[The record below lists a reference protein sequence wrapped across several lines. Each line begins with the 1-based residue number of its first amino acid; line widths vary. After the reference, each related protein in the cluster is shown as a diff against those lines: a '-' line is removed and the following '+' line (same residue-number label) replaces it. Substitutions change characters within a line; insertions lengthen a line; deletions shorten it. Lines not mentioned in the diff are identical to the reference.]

1 MKIINFVYYLL
12 YPFLKLKIK
21 DRIIFFSITF
31 FSIFVIF
38 VDIATLSLLTS
49 VFSGESIKIISK
61 LNLFLKNIYIKS
73 GLNISFFHFQIL
85 LISITLILRN
95 IFFIFQ
101 DFLVKSFVFS
111 HYNKNSKNLFVLYAS
126 SEFIKFY
133 KQGIDYYIKNLNKE
147 TWYAYVGILY
157 GLLYILID
165 FIYFL
170 IIVFSGLYLI
180 SIENIS
186 NIFLLIILF
195 FSLVS
200 VLLIKI
206 KKKGA
211 DRMNYEQK
219 YFKDTLNILRSYLEI
234 KVYNKIQFFTE
245 SYSKYLKKFSK
256 ALIFQGVANLVP
268 KALVEILAAVTLV
281 YYLIYNNLAL
291 NFELLTLVGFILFRL
306 GPVISR
312 IIQNISLI
320 FFYYPST
327 KILEKEF
334 KEYSKKGEVSSRLKN
349 ESSIKTLSIN
359 KANFSFDKKNKIL
372 NNFNY
377 KFTRNNVYGLY
388 GESGKGKSTFLMIL
402 SGLIKLD
409 KGNIKINNI
418 SYGNKNFY
426 LENKFGF
433 MSQYNVLL
441 DDSLIN
447 TIFLENKVN
456 EEKILKAKYYL
467 TKFKMKKLNK
477 FLKEDKKQN
486 YSLNRIL
493 SGGERQRLSIIRTIL
508 LGGNILFFDEPTS
521 SLDLKNEKIV
531 MKEIQKLKK
540 DKIIIV
546 STHKKGLKRYFDNI
560 IHL

>member
-31 FSIFVIF
+31 FSIFVII

-61 LNLFLKNIYIKS
+61 LNSFLKNIYNTS
-73 GLNISFFHFQIL
+73 GLTISFFHFQIL

-101 DFLVKSFVFS
+101 DFLVKSFVFN

-186 NIFLLIILF
+186 NIFLFILLF

-234 KVYNKIQFFTE
+234 KVYKKIQFFTD

-256 ALIFQGVANLVP
+256 ALIFQGVANLAP

-327 KILEKEF
+327 KILDKEF
-334 KEYSKKGEVSSRLKN
+334 KEYSKKREVSLKFKN
-349 ESSIKTLSIN
+349 ESSIQKLSIN
-359 KANFSFDKKNKIL
+359 KASFSFGKNKIL

-377 KFTRNNVYGLY
+377 KFIRNNVYGLY

-409 KGNIKINNI
+409 KGNIKINNT

-447 TIFLENKVN
+447 TIFLENKVSK
-456 EEKILKAKYYL
+456 EKILKAKYYL
-467 TKFKMKKLNK
+467 TKFKLKKLNK
-477 FLKEDKKQN
+477 FLKEDKNQN

-508 LGGNILFFDEPTS
+508 LGGDILFFDEPTS
-521 SLDLKNEKIV
+521 SLDLENEKIV

>member
-61 LNLFLKNIYIKS
+61 LNSFLKNIYNKL
-73 GLNISFFHFQIL
+73 GLTISFFHFQIL

-101 DFLVKSFVFS
+101 DFLVKSFVFN

-186 NIFLLIILF
+186 NIFLFILLF

-234 KVYNKIQFFTE
+234 KVYKKIQFFTD

-256 ALIFQGVANLVP
+256 ALIFQGVANLAP

-327 KILEKEF
+327 KILDKEF
-334 KEYSKKGEVSSRLKN
+334 KEYSKKREVSLNFKN
-349 ESSIKTLSIN
+349 ESSIQKLSIN
-359 KANFSFDKKNKIL
+359 KGSFSFGKNKIL

-377 KFTRNNVYGLY
+377 KFIRNNVYGLY

-409 KGNIKINNI
+409 KGNIKINNT

-447 TIFLENKVN
+447 TIFLENKVSK
-456 EEKILKAKYYL
+456 EKILKAKYYL
-467 TKFKMKKLNK
+467 TKFKLKKLNK
-477 FLKEDKKQN
+477 FLKEDKNQN

-508 LGGNILFFDEPTS
+508 LGGDILFFDEPTS
-521 SLDLKNEKIV
+521 SLDLENEKIV

>member
-1 MKIINFVYYLL
+1 MKIINFAYYLL

-21 DRIIFFSITF
+21 DRIIFFSITL

-49 VFSGESIKIISK
+49 VFSGESIAIISK
-61 LNLFLKNIYIKS
+61 LNSFLKNIYIKS
-73 GLNISFFHFQIL
+73 ALTISFFHFQIL

-165 FIYFL
+165 VIYFL
-170 IIVFSGLYLI
+170 IIIFSGLYLI

-186 NIFLLIILF
+186 NIFLFILLF

-234 KVYNKIQFFTE
+234 KVYKKIQFFTD

-291 NFELLTLVGFILFRL
+291 NFELLTLIGFILFRL

-327 KILEKEF
+327 KILDKEF
-334 KEYSKKGEVSSRLKN
+334 KEYSKTKKVSLSLNN

-359 KANFSFDKKNKIL
+359 KASFSFGKNKIL

-377 KFTRNNVYGLY
+377 KFIRNNIYGLY
-388 GESGKGKSTFLMIL
+388 GESGKGKSTLLMIL

-409 KGNIKINNI
+409 NGNIKINNI
-418 SYGNKNFY
+418 SYGNKNFD
-426 LENKFGF
+426 LENKLGF

-441 DDSLIN
+441 DDSLVN

-467 TKFKMKKLNK
+467 SKFKMKKLNK
-477 FLKEDKKQN
+477 FLKDDKNQN

-508 LGGNILFFDEPTS
+508 LGGDILFFDEPTS
-521 SLDLKNEKIV
+521 SLDRINERIV

-540 DKIIIV
+540 DKIIII
-546 STHKKGLKRYFDNI
+546 STHKNELKRYCDNI

>member
-61 LNLFLKNIYIKS
+61 LNSFLKNIYNTS
-73 GLNISFFHFQIL
+73 GLTISFFHFQIL

-101 DFLVKSFVFS
+101 DFLVKSFVFN

-186 NIFLLIILF
+186 NIFLFILLF

-234 KVYNKIQFFTE
+234 KVYKKIQFFTD

-256 ALIFQGVANLVP
+256 ALIFQGVANLAP

-327 KILEKEF
+327 KILDKEF
-334 KEYSKKGEVSSRLKN
+334 KEYSKKREVSLNFKN
-349 ESSIKTLSIN
+349 ESSIQKLSIN
-359 KANFSFDKKNKIL
+359 KASFSFGKNKIL

-377 KFTRNNVYGLY
+377 KFIRNNVYGLY

-409 KGNIKINNI
+409 KGNIKINNT
-418 SYGNKNFY
+418 SYGNKKFY

-447 TIFLENKVN
+447 TIFLENKVSKG
-456 EEKILKAKYYL
+456 KILKAKYYL
-467 TKFKMKKLNK
+467 TKFKLKKLNK
-477 FLKEDKKQN
+477 FLKEDKNQN

-508 LGGNILFFDEPTS
+508 LGGDILFFDEPTS
-521 SLDLKNEKIV
+521 SLDLENEKIV

>member
-61 LNLFLKNIYIKS
+61 LNSFLKNIYNTS
-73 GLNISFFHFQIL
+73 GLTISFFHFQIL

-101 DFLVKSFVFS
+101 DFLVKSFVFN

-186 NIFLLIILF
+186 NIFLFILLF

-234 KVYNKIQFFTE
+234 KVYKKIQFFTD

-256 ALIFQGVANLVP
+256 ALIFQGVANLAP

-327 KILEKEF
+327 KILDKEF
-334 KEYSKKGEVSSRLKN
+334 KEYSKKREVRLNFKN
-349 ESSIKTLSIN
+349 ESSIQKLSIN
-359 KANFSFDKKNKIL
+359 KASFSFGKNKIL

-377 KFTRNNVYGLY
+377 KFIRNNVYGLY

-409 KGNIKINNI
+409 KGNIKINNT

-447 TIFLENKVN
+447 TIFLENKVSK
-456 EEKILKAKYYL
+456 EKILKAKYYL
-467 TKFKMKKLNK
+467 TKFKLKKLNK
-477 FLKEDKKQN
+477 FLKEDKNQN

-508 LGGNILFFDEPTS
+508 LGGDILFFDEPTS
-521 SLDLKNEKIV
+521 SLDLENEKIV

>member
-61 LNLFLKNIYIKS
+61 LNSFLKNIYNTS

-101 DFLVKSFVFS
+101 DFLVKSFVFN

-186 NIFLLIILF
+186 NIFLFILLF

-234 KVYNKIQFFTE
+234 KVYKKIQFFTD

-256 ALIFQGVANLVP
+256 ALIFQGVANLAP

-327 KILEKEF
+327 KILDKEF
-334 KEYSKKGEVSSRLKN
+334 KEYSKKREVRLNFKN
-349 ESSIKTLSIN
+349 ESSIQKLSIN
-359 KANFSFDKKNKIL
+359 KASFSFGKNKIL

-377 KFTRNNVYGLY
+377 KFIRNNVYGLY

-409 KGNIKINNI
+409 KGNIKINNT
-418 SYGNKNFY
+418 SYGNKKFY

-441 DDSLIN
+441 DDSLVN
-447 TIFLENKVN
+447 TIFLENKVSK
-456 EEKILKAKYYL
+456 EKILKAKYYL
-467 TKFKMKKLNK
+467 TKFKLKKLNK
-477 FLKEDKKQN
+477 FLKEDKNQN

-508 LGGNILFFDEPTS
+508 LGGDILFFDEPTS
-521 SLDLKNEKIV
+521 SLDLENEKIV

>member
-61 LNLFLKNIYIKS
+61 LNSFLKNIYNTS
-73 GLNISFFHFQIL
+73 GLTISFFHFQIL

-101 DFLVKSFVFS
+101 DFLVKSFVFN

-186 NIFLLIILF
+186 NIFLFILLF

-234 KVYNKIQFFTE
+234 KVYKKIQFFTD

-256 ALIFQGVANLVP
+256 ALIFQGVANLAP

-327 KILEKEF
+327 KILDKEF
-334 KEYSKKGEVSSRLKN
+334 KEYSKKREVSLKFKN
-349 ESSIKTLSIN
+349 ESSIQKLSIN
-359 KANFSFDKKNKIL
+359 KASFSFGKNKIL

-377 KFTRNNVYGLY
+377 KFIRNNVYGLY

-409 KGNIKINNI
+409 KGNIKINNT

-447 TIFLENKVN
+447 TIFLENKVSK
-456 EEKILKAKYYL
+456 EKILKAKYYL
-467 TKFKMKKLNK
+467 TKFKLKKLNK
-477 FLKEDKKQN
+477 FLKEDKNQN

-508 LGGNILFFDEPTS
+508 LGGDILFFDEPTS
-521 SLDLKNEKIV
+521 SLDLENEKIV

>member
-21 DRIIFFSITF
+21 DRLIFFSITF

-61 LNLFLKNIYIKS
+61 LNSFLKNIYNKL
-73 GLNISFFHFQIL
+73 GLTISFFHFQIL

-101 DFLVKSFVFS
+101 DFLVKSFVFN

-186 NIFLLIILF
+186 NIFLFILLF

-234 KVYNKIQFFTE
+234 KVYKKIQFFTD

-256 ALIFQGVANLVP
+256 ALIFQGVANLAP

-327 KILEKEF
+327 KILDKEF
-334 KEYSKKGEVSSRLKN
+334 KEYSKKREVSLKFKN
-349 ESSIKTLSIN
+349 ESSIQKLSIN
-359 KANFSFDKKNKIL
+359 KASFSFGKNKIL
-372 NNFNY
+372 NNFSY
-377 KFTRNNVYGLY
+377 KFIRNNVYGLY

-409 KGNIKINNI
+409 KGNIKINNT
-418 SYGNKNFY
+418 SYGNKKFY

-447 TIFLENKVN
+447 TIFLENKVSKG
-456 EEKILKAKYYL
+456 KILKAKYYL
-467 TKFKMKKLNK
+467 TKFKLKKLNK
-477 FLKEDKKQN
+477 FLKEDKNQN

-508 LGGNILFFDEPTS
+508 LGGDILFFDEPTS
-521 SLDLKNEKIV
+521 SLDLENEKIV

>member
-61 LNLFLKNIYIKS
+61 LNSFLKNIYNTS
-73 GLNISFFHFQIL
+73 GLTISFFHFQIL

-101 DFLVKSFVFS
+101 DFLVKSFVFN

-186 NIFLLIILF
+186 NIFLFILLF

-200 VLLIKI
+200 ALLIKI

-234 KVYNKIQFFTE
+234 KVYKKIQFFTD

-256 ALIFQGVANLVP
+256 ALIFQGVANLAP

-327 KILEKEF
+327 KILDKEF
-334 KEYSKKGEVSSRLKN
+334 KEYSKKREVSLKFKN
-349 ESSIKTLSIN
+349 ESSIQKLSIN
-359 KANFSFDKKNKIL
+359 KASFSFGKNKIL

-377 KFTRNNVYGLY
+377 KFIRNNVYGLY

-409 KGNIKINNI
+409 KGNIKINNT

-447 TIFLENKVN
+447 TIFLENKVSK
-456 EEKILKAKYYL
+456 EKILKAKYYL
-467 TKFKMKKLNK
+467 TKFKLKKLNK
-477 FLKEDKKQN
+477 FLKEDKNQN

-508 LGGNILFFDEPTS
+508 LGGDILFFDEPTS
-521 SLDLKNEKIV
+521 SLDLENEKIV

>member
-61 LNLFLKNIYIKS
+61 LNSFLKNIYNTS
-73 GLNISFFHFQIL
+73 GLTISFFHFQIL

-101 DFLVKSFVFS
+101 DFLVKSFVFN

-186 NIFLLIILF
+186 NIFLFILLF

-234 KVYNKIQFFTE
+234 KVYKKIQFFTD

-256 ALIFQGVANLVP
+256 ALIFQGVANLAP

-327 KILEKEF
+327 KILDKEF
-334 KEYSKKGEVSSRLKN
+334 KEYSKKREVSLKFKN
-349 ESSIKTLSIN
+349 ESSIQKLSIN
-359 KANFSFDKKNKIL
+359 KASFSFGKNKIL

-377 KFTRNNVYGLY
+377 KFIRNNVYGLY

-409 KGNIKINNI
+409 KGNIKINNT
-418 SYGNKNFY
+418 SYGNKKFY

-447 TIFLENKVN
+447 TIFLENKVSK
-456 EEKILKAKYYL
+456 EKILKAKYYL
-467 TKFKMKKLNK
+467 TKFKLKKLNK
-477 FLKEDKKQN
+477 FLKEDKNHN

-508 LGGNILFFDEPTS
+508 LGGDILFFDEPTS
-521 SLDLKNEKIV
+521 SLDFENEKIV

>member
-61 LNLFLKNIYIKS
+61 LNSFLKNIYNTS
-73 GLNISFFHFQIL
+73 GLTISFFHFQIL

-101 DFLVKSFVFS
+101 DFLVKSFVFN

-186 NIFLLIILF
+186 NIFLFILLF

-234 KVYNKIQFFTE
+234 KVYKKIQFFTD

-256 ALIFQGVANLVP
+256 ALIFQGVANLAP

-327 KILEKEF
+327 KILDKEF
-334 KEYSKKGEVSSRLKN
+334 KEYSKKREVSLKFKN
-349 ESSIKTLSIN
+349 ESSIQKLSIN
-359 KANFSFDKKNKIL
+359 KASFSFGKNKIL

-377 KFTRNNVYGLY
+377 KFIRNNVYGLY

-409 KGNIKINNI
+409 KGNIKINNT

-456 EEKILKAKYYL
+456 KEKILKAKYYL
-467 TKFKMKKLNK
+467 TKFKLKKLNK
-477 FLKEDKKQN
+477 FLKEDKNQN

-508 LGGNILFFDEPTS
+508 LGGDILFFDEPTS
-521 SLDLKNEKIV
+521 SLDLENEKIV

>member
-61 LNLFLKNIYIKS
+61 LNSFLKNIYNTS
-73 GLNISFFHFQIL
+73 GLTISFFHFQIL

-101 DFLVKSFVFS
+101 DFLVKSFVFN

-186 NIFLLIILF
+186 NIFLFILLF

-234 KVYNKIQFFTE
+234 KVYKKIQFFTD

-256 ALIFQGVANLVP
+256 ALIFQGVANLAP

-327 KILEKEF
+327 KILDKEF
-334 KEYSKKGEVSSRLKN
+334 KEYSKKREVRLNFKN
-349 ESSIKTLSIN
+349 ESSIQKLSIN
-359 KANFSFDKKNKIL
+359 NASFSFGKNKIL

-377 KFTRNNVYGLY
+377 KFIRNNVYGLY

-409 KGNIKINNI
+409 KGNIKINNT
-418 SYGNKNFY
+418 SYGNKKFY

-447 TIFLENKVN
+447 TIFLENKVSK
-456 EEKILKAKYYL
+456 EKILKAKYYL
-467 TKFKMKKLNK
+467 TKFKLKKLNK
-477 FLKEDKKQN
+477 FLKEDKNQN

-508 LGGNILFFDEPTS
+508 LGGDILFFDEPTS
-521 SLDLKNEKIV
+521 SLDFENEKIV

>member
-61 LNLFLKNIYIKS
+61 LNSFLKNIYNTS
-73 GLNISFFHFQIL
+73 GLTISFFHFQIL

-101 DFLVKSFVFS
+101 DFLVKSFVFN

-186 NIFLLIILF
+186 NIFLFILLF

-234 KVYNKIQFFTE
+234 KVYKKIQFFTD

-256 ALIFQGVANLVP
+256 ALIFQGVANLAP

-327 KILEKEF
+327 KILDKEF
-334 KEYSKKGEVSSRLKN
+334 KEYSKKREVRLNFKN
-349 ESSIKTLSIN
+349 ESSIQKLSIN
-359 KANFSFDKKNKIL
+359 NASFSFGKNKIL

-377 KFTRNNVYGLY
+377 KFIRNNVYGLY

-409 KGNIKINNI
+409 KGNIKINNT
-418 SYGNKNFY
+418 SYGNKKFY

-441 DDSLIN
+441 DDSLVN
-447 TIFLENKVN
+447 TIFLENKVSK
-456 EEKILKAKYYL
+456 EKILKAKYYL
-467 TKFKMKKLNK
+467 TKFKLKKLNK
-477 FLKEDKKQN
+477 FLKEDKNQN

-508 LGGNILFFDEPTS
+508 LGGDILFFDEPTS
-521 SLDLKNEKIV
+521 SLDLENEKIV

>member
-61 LNLFLKNIYIKS
+61 LNSFLKNIYNTS
-73 GLNISFFHFQIL
+73 GLTISFFHFQIL

-101 DFLVKSFVFS
+101 DFLVKSFVFN

-186 NIFLLIILF
+186 NIFLFILLF

-234 KVYNKIQFFTE
+234 KVYKKIQFFTD

-256 ALIFQGVANLVP
+256 ALIFQGVANLAP

-327 KILEKEF
+327 KILDKEF
-334 KEYSKKGEVSSRLKN
+334 KEYSKKREVRLNFKN
-349 ESSIKTLSIN
+349 ESSIQKLSIN
-359 KANFSFDKKNKIL
+359 KASFSFGKNKIL

-377 KFTRNNVYGLY
+377 KFIRNNVYGLY

-409 KGNIKINNI
+409 KGNIKINNT
-418 SYGNKNFY
+418 SYGNKKFY

-447 TIFLENKVN
+447 TIFLENKVSK
-456 EEKILKAKYYL
+456 EKILKAKYYL
-467 TKFKMKKLNK
+467 TKFKLKKLNK
-477 FLKEDKKQN
+477 FLKEDKNQN

-508 LGGNILFFDEPTS
+508 LGGDILFFDEPTS
-521 SLDLKNEKIV
+521 SLDFENEKIV

>member
-21 DRIIFFSITF
+21 DRLIFFSITF

-61 LNLFLKNIYIKS
+61 LNSFLKNIYNKL
-73 GLNISFFHFQIL
+73 GLTISFFHFQIL

-101 DFLVKSFVFS
+101 DFLVKSFVFN

-186 NIFLLIILF
+186 NIFLFILLF

-234 KVYNKIQFFTE
+234 KVYKKIQFFTD

-256 ALIFQGVANLVP
+256 ALIFQGVANLAP

-291 NFELLTLVGFILFRL
+291 NFQLLTLVGFILFRL

-327 KILEKEF
+327 KILDKEF
-334 KEYSKKGEVSSRLKN
+334 KEYSKKREVSLKFKN
-349 ESSIKTLSIN
+349 ESSIQKLSIN
-359 KANFSFDKKNKIL
+359 KASFSFGKNKIL

-377 KFTRNNVYGLY
+377 KFIRNNVYGLY

-409 KGNIKINNI
+409 KGNIKINNT
-418 SYGNKNFY
+418 SYGNKKFY

-447 TIFLENKVN
+447 TIFLENKVSK
-456 EEKILKAKYYL
+456 EKILKAKYYL
-467 TKFKMKKLNK
+467 TKFKLKKLNK
-477 FLKEDKKQN
+477 FLKEDKNQN

-508 LGGNILFFDEPTS
+508 LGGDILFFDEPTS
-521 SLDLKNEKIV
+521 SLDFENEKIV

>member
-61 LNLFLKNIYIKS
+61 LNSFLKNIYNTS
-73 GLNISFFHFQIL
+73 GLTISFFHFQIL

-101 DFLVKSFVFS
+101 DFLVKSFVFN

-186 NIFLLIILF
+186 NIFLFILLF

-234 KVYNKIQFFTE
+234 KVYKKIQFFTD

-256 ALIFQGVANLVP
+256 ALIFQGVANLAP

-327 KILEKEF
+327 KILDKEF
-334 KEYSKKGEVSSRLKN
+334 KEYSKKREVRLNFKN
-349 ESSIKTLSIN
+349 ESSIQKLSIN
-359 KANFSFDKKNKIL
+359 KASFSFGKNKIL

-377 KFTRNNVYGLY
+377 KFIRNNVYGLY

-409 KGNIKINNI
+409 KGNIKINNT
-418 SYGNKNFY
+418 SYGNKKFY

-447 TIFLENKVN
+447 TIFLENKVS

-467 TKFKMKKLNK
+467 TKFKLKKLNK
-477 FLKEDKKQN
+477 FLKEDKNQN

-508 LGGNILFFDEPTS
+508 LGGDILFFDEPTS
-521 SLDLKNEKIV
+521 SLDLENEKIV

>member
-61 LNLFLKNIYIKS
+61 LNSFLKNIYNTS
-73 GLNISFFHFQIL
+73 GLTISFFHFQIL

-101 DFLVKSFVFS
+101 DFLVKSFVFN

-186 NIFLLIILF
+186 NIFLFILLF

-234 KVYNKIQFFTE
+234 KVYKKIQFFTD

-256 ALIFQGVANLVP
+256 ALIFQGVANLAP
-268 KALVEILAAVTLV
+268 KALVEMLAAVTLV

-291 NFELLTLVGFILFRL
+291 NFQLLTLVGFILFRL

-327 KILEKEF
+327 KILDKEF
-334 KEYSKKGEVSSRLKN
+334 KEYSKKREVSLKFKN
-349 ESSIKTLSIN
+349 ESSIQKLSIN
-359 KANFSFDKKNKIL
+359 KASFSFGKNKIL

-377 KFTRNNVYGLY
+377 KFIRNNVYGLY

-409 KGNIKINNI
+409 KGNIKINNT

-447 TIFLENKVN
+447 TIFLENKVSK
-456 EEKILKAKYYL
+456 EKILKAKYYL
-467 TKFKMKKLNK
+467 TKFKLKKLNK
-477 FLKEDKKQN
+477 FLKEDKNQN

-508 LGGNILFFDEPTS
+508 LGGDILFFDEPTS
-521 SLDLKNEKIV
+521 SLDLENEKIV

>member
-61 LNLFLKNIYIKS
+61 LNSFLKNIYNTS
-73 GLNISFFHFQIL
+73 GLTISFFHFQIL

-101 DFLVKSFVFS
+101 DFLVKSFVFN

-186 NIFLLIILF
+186 NIFLFILLF

-234 KVYNKIQFFTE
+234 KVYKKIQFFTD

-256 ALIFQGVANLVP
+256 ALIFQGVANLAP

-327 KILEKEF
+327 KILDKEF
-334 KEYSKKGEVSSRLKN
+334 KEYSKKREVSLKFKN
-349 ESSIKTLSIN
+349 ESSIQKLSIN
-359 KANFSFDKKNKIL
+359 KASFSFGKNKIL

-377 KFTRNNVYGLY
+377 KFIRNNVYGLY

-409 KGNIKINNI
+409 KGNIKINNT

-447 TIFLENKVN
+447 TIFLENKVSK
-456 EEKILKAKYYL
+456 EKILKAKYYL
-467 TKFKMKKLNK
+467 TKFKLKKLNK
-477 FLKEDKKQN
+477 FLKEDKNQN

-508 LGGNILFFDEPTS
+508 LGGDILFFDEPTS
-521 SLDLKNEKIV
+521 SLDFENEKIV

>member
-61 LNLFLKNIYIKS
+61 LNSFLKNIYNTS
-73 GLNISFFHFQIL
+73 GLTISFFHFQIL

-101 DFLVKSFVFS
+101 DFLVKSFVFN

-186 NIFLLIILF
+186 NIFLFILLF

-234 KVYNKIQFFTE
+234 KVYKKIQFFTD

-256 ALIFQGVANLVP
+256 ALIFQGVANLAP

-327 KILEKEF
+327 KILDKEF
-334 KEYSKKGEVSSRLKN
+334 KEYSKKREVSLKFKN
-349 ESSIKTLSIN
+349 ESSIQKLSIN
-359 KANFSFDKKNKIL
+359 KASFSFGKNKIL

-377 KFTRNNVYGLY
+377 KFIRNNVYGLY

-409 KGNIKINNI
+409 KGNIKINNT

-441 DDSLIN
+441 DDSLVN
-447 TIFLENKVN
+447 TIFLENKVSK
-456 EEKILKAKYYL
+456 EKILKAKYYL
-467 TKFKMKKLNK
+467 TKFKLKKLNK
-477 FLKEDKKQN
+477 FLKEDKNQN

-508 LGGNILFFDEPTS
+508 LGGDILFFDEPTS
-521 SLDLKNEKIV
+521 SLDLENEKIV

>member
-21 DRIIFFSITF
+21 DRLIFFSITF

-61 LNLFLKNIYIKS
+61 LNSFLKNIYNTS
-73 GLNISFFHFQIL
+73 GLTISFFHFQIL

-101 DFLVKSFVFS
+101 DFLVKSFVFN

-186 NIFLLIILF
+186 NIFLFILLF

-234 KVYNKIQFFTE
+234 KVYKKIQFFTD

-256 ALIFQGVANLVP
+256 ALIFQGVANLAP

-327 KILEKEF
+327 KILDKEF
-334 KEYSKKGEVSSRLKN
+334 KEYSKKREVSLNFKN
-349 ESSIKTLSIN
+349 ESSIQKLSIN
-359 KANFSFDKKNKIL
+359 KGSFSFGKNKIL

-377 KFTRNNVYGLY
+377 KFIRNNVYGLY

-409 KGNIKINNI
+409 KGNIKINNT
-418 SYGNKNFY
+418 SYGNKKFY

-447 TIFLENKVN
+447 TIFLENKVSK
-456 EEKILKAKYYL
+456 EKILKAKYYL
-467 TKFKMKKLNK
+467 TKFKLKKLNK
-477 FLKEDKKQN
+477 FLKEDKNQN

-508 LGGNILFFDEPTS
+508 LGGDILFFDEPTS
-521 SLDLKNEKIV
+521 SLDLENEKIV

>member
-61 LNLFLKNIYIKS
+61 LNSFLKNIYNTS

-101 DFLVKSFVFS
+101 DFLVKSFVFN

-186 NIFLLIILF
+186 NIFLFILLF

-234 KVYNKIQFFTE
+234 KVYKKIQFFTD

-256 ALIFQGVANLVP
+256 ALIFQGVANLAP

-327 KILEKEF
+327 KILDKEF
-334 KEYSKKGEVSSRLKN
+334 KEYSKKREVRLNFKN
-349 ESSIKTLSIN
+349 ESSIQKLSIN
-359 KANFSFDKKNKIL
+359 KASFSFGKNKIL

-377 KFTRNNVYGLY
+377 KFIRNNVYGLY

-409 KGNIKINNI
+409 KGNIKINNT
-418 SYGNKNFY
+418 SYGNKKFY

-447 TIFLENKVN
+447 TIFLENKVSK
-456 EEKILKAKYYL
+456 EKILKAKYYL
-467 TKFKMKKLNK
+467 TKFKLKKLNK
-477 FLKEDKKQN
+477 FLKEDKNQN

-508 LGGNILFFDEPTS
+508 LGGDILFFDEPTS
-521 SLDLKNEKIV
+521 SLDFENEKIV

>member
-61 LNLFLKNIYIKS
+61 LNSFLKNIYNTS
-73 GLNISFFHFQIL
+73 GLTISFFHFQIL

-101 DFLVKSFVFS
+101 DFLVKSFVFN

-186 NIFLLIILF
+186 NIFLFILLF

-234 KVYNKIQFFTE
+234 KVYKKIQFFTD

-256 ALIFQGVANLVP
+256 ALIFQGVANLAP

-327 KILEKEF
+327 KILDKEF
-334 KEYSKKGEVSSRLKN
+334 KEYSKKREVSLKFKN
-349 ESSIKTLSIN
+349 ESSIQKLSIN
-359 KANFSFDKKNKIL
+359 KASFSFGKNKIL

-377 KFTRNNVYGLY
+377 KFIRNNVYGLY

-409 KGNIKINNI
+409 KGNIKINNT
-418 SYGNKNFY
+418 SYGNKKFY

-447 TIFLENKVN
+447 TIFLENKVSK
-456 EEKILKAKYYL
+456 EKILKAKYYL
-467 TKFKMKKLNK
+467 TKFKLKKLNK
-477 FLKEDKKQN
+477 FLKEDKNQN

-508 LGGNILFFDEPTS
+508 LGGDILFFDEPTS
-521 SLDLKNEKIV
+521 SLDFENEKIV

>member
-21 DRIIFFSITF
+21 DRLIFFSITF

-61 LNLFLKNIYIKS
+61 LNSFLKNIYNTS
-73 GLNISFFHFQIL
+73 GLTISFFHFQIL

-101 DFLVKSFVFS
+101 DFLVKSFVFN

-186 NIFLLIILF
+186 NIFLFILLF

-234 KVYNKIQFFTE
+234 KVYKKIQFFTD

-256 ALIFQGVANLVP
+256 ALIFQGVANLAP

-327 KILEKEF
+327 KILDKEF
-334 KEYSKKGEVSSRLKN
+334 KEYSKKREVSLNFKN
-349 ESSIKTLSIN
+349 ESSIQKLSIN
-359 KANFSFDKKNKIL
+359 KGSFSFGKNKIL

-377 KFTRNNVYGLY
+377 KFIRNNVYGLY

-409 KGNIKINNI
+409 KGNIKINNT
-418 SYGNKNFY
+418 SYGNKKFY

-447 TIFLENKVN
+447 TIFLENKVSKG
-456 EEKILKAKYYL
+456 KILKAKYYL
-467 TKFKMKKLNK
+467 TKFKLKKLNK
-477 FLKEDKKQN
+477 FLKEDKNQN

-508 LGGNILFFDEPTS
+508 LGGDILFFDEPTS
-521 SLDLKNEKIV
+521 SLDLENEKIV

>member
-61 LNLFLKNIYIKS
+61 LNSFLKNIYNTS
-73 GLNISFFHFQIL
+73 GLTISFFHFQIL

-101 DFLVKSFVFS
+101 DFLVKSFVFN

-186 NIFLLIILF
+186 NIFLFILLF

-234 KVYNKIQFFTE
+234 KVYKKIQFFTD

-256 ALIFQGVANLVP
+256 ALIFQGVANLAP

-327 KILEKEF
+327 KILDKEF
-334 KEYSKKGEVSSRLKN
+334 KEYSKKREVRLNFKN
-349 ESSIKTLSIN
+349 ESSIQKLSIN
-359 KANFSFDKKNKIL
+359 KASFSFGKNKIL

-377 KFTRNNVYGLY
+377 KFIRNNVYGVY

-409 KGNIKINNI
+409 KGNIKINNT
-418 SYGNKNFY
+418 SYGNKKFY

-447 TIFLENKVN
+447 TIFLENKVS

-467 TKFKMKKLNK
+467 TKFKLKKLNK
-477 FLKEDKKQN
+477 FLKEDKNQN

-508 LGGNILFFDEPTS
+508 LGGDILFFDEPTS
-521 SLDLKNEKIV
+521 SLDFENEKIV

>member
-1 MKIINFVYYLL
+1 MKIINFVFYLL

-21 DRIIFFSITF
+21 DRLIFFSITL

-61 LNLFLKNIYIKS
+61 LNSFLKNMYIKS
-73 GLNISFFHFQIL
+73 GLTISFFHFQIL

-111 HYNKNSKNLFVLYAS
+111 HYNRNSKNLFVLYAS

-170 IIVFSGLYLI
+170 IIIFTGLYLI

-186 NIFLLIILF
+186 NIFLFILLF

-234 KVYNKIQFFTE
+234 KVYKKIKFFTD

-256 ALIFQGVANLVP
+256 ALIFQGVANLIP
-268 KALVEILAAVTLV
+268 KALVEILAALTLV

-291 NFELLTLVGFILFRL
+291 NFELLTLIGFILFRL

-327 KILEKEF
+327 KVLDKEF
-334 KEYSKKGEVSSRLKN
+334 KEYSKKKEVSLSLN
-349 ESSIKTLSIN
+349 NDTSIKTLSIN
-359 KANFSFDKKNKIL
+359 KASFSFDKNKIL

-377 KFTRNNVYGLY
+377 KFSRNNIYGLY

-409 KGNIKINNI
+409 YGNIKINNT
-418 SYGNKNFY
+418 SYERKNFD
-426 LENKFGF
+426 LENKLGF

-447 TIFLENKVN
+447 TIFLENKVK

-477 FLKEDKKQN
+477 FLKYDQNQN

-508 LGGNILFFDEPTS
+508 LGGDILFFDEPTS
-521 SLDLKNEKIV
+521 SLDRINENIV

-540 DKIIIV
+540 NKIIIV
-546 STHKKGLKRYFDNI
+546 STHKKELKRYFDKI

>member
-61 LNLFLKNIYIKS
+61 LNSFLKNIYNTS
-73 GLNISFFHFQIL
+73 GLTISFFHFQIL

-101 DFLVKSFVFS
+101 DFLVKSFVFN

-186 NIFLLIILF
+186 NIFLFILLF

-234 KVYNKIQFFTE
+234 KVYKKIQFFTD

-256 ALIFQGVANLVP
+256 ALIFQGVANLAP

-327 KILEKEF
+327 KILDKEF
-334 KEYSKKGEVSSRLKN
+334 KEYSKKREVRLNFKN
-349 ESSIKTLSIN
+349 ESSIQKLSIN
-359 KANFSFDKKNKIL
+359 NASFSFGKNKIL

-377 KFTRNNVYGLY
+377 KFIRNNVYGLY

-409 KGNIKINNI
+409 KGNIKINNT

-447 TIFLENKVN
+447 TIFLENKVSK
-456 EEKILKAKYYL
+456 EKILKAKYYL
-467 TKFKMKKLNK
+467 TKFKLKKLNK
-477 FLKEDKKQN
+477 FLKEDKNQN

-508 LGGNILFFDEPTS
+508 LGGDILFFDEPTS
-521 SLDLKNEKIV
+521 SLDLENEKIV

>member
-61 LNLFLKNIYIKS
+61 LNSFLKNIYNTS
-73 GLNISFFHFQIL
+73 GLTISFFHFQIL

-101 DFLVKSFVFS
+101 DFLVKSFVFN

-186 NIFLLIILF
+186 NIFLFILLF

-234 KVYNKIQFFTE
+234 KVYKKIQFFTD

-256 ALIFQGVANLVP
+256 ALIFQGVANLAP

-327 KILEKEF
+327 KILDKEF
-334 KEYSKKGEVSSRLKN
+334 KEYSKKREVSLKFKN
-349 ESSIKTLSIN
+349 ESSIQKLSIN
-359 KANFSFDKKNKIL
+359 KGSFSFGKNKIL

-377 KFTRNNVYGLY
+377 KFIRNNVYGLY

-409 KGNIKINNI
+409 KGNIKINNT

-447 TIFLENKVN
+447 TIFLENKVSK
-456 EEKILKAKYYL
+456 EKILKAKYYL
-467 TKFKMKKLNK
+467 TKFKLKKLNK
-477 FLKEDKKQN
+477 FLKEDKNQN

-508 LGGNILFFDEPTS
+508 LGGDILFFDEPTS
-521 SLDLKNEKIV
+521 SLDLENEKIV

>member
-21 DRIIFFSITF
+21 DRLIFFSITF

-61 LNLFLKNIYIKS
+61 LNSFLKNIYNTS
-73 GLNISFFHFQIL
+73 GLTISFFHFQIL

-101 DFLVKSFVFS
+101 DFLVKSFVFN

-186 NIFLLIILF
+186 NIFLFILLF

-234 KVYNKIQFFTE
+234 KVYKKIQFFTD

-256 ALIFQGVANLVP
+256 ALIFQGVANLAP

-327 KILEKEF
+327 KILDKEF
-334 KEYSKKGEVSSRLKN
+334 KEYSKKREVSLNFKN
-349 ESSIKTLSIN
+349 ESSIQKLSIN
-359 KANFSFDKKNKIL
+359 KGSFSFGKNKIL
-372 NNFNY
+372 NNFSY
-377 KFTRNNVYGLY
+377 KFIRNNVYGLY

-409 KGNIKINNI
+409 KGNIKINNT
-418 SYGNKNFY
+418 SYGNKKFY

-447 TIFLENKVN
+447 TIFLENKVSKG
-456 EEKILKAKYYL
+456 KILKAKYYL
-467 TKFKMKKLNK
+467 TKFKLKKLNK
-477 FLKEDKKQN
+477 FLKEDKNQN

-508 LGGNILFFDEPTS
+508 LGGDILFFDEPTS
-521 SLDLKNEKIV
+521 SLDLENEKIV

>member
-1 MKIINFVYYLL
+1 M
-12 YPFLKLKIK
+12 
-21 DRIIFFSITF
+21 
-31 FSIFVIF
+31 
-38 VDIATLSLLTS
+38 
-49 VFSGESIKIISK
+49 
-61 LNLFLKNIYIKS
+61 
-73 GLNISFFHFQIL
+73 
-85 LISITLILRN
+85 ILRN

-101 DFLVKSFVFS
+101 DFLVKSFVFN
-111 HYNKNSKNLFVLYAS
+111 HYNKNSKNFFVLYAS

-186 NIFLLIILF
+186 NIFLFILLF

-234 KVYNKIQFFTE
+234 KVYKKIQFFTD

-256 ALIFQGVANLVP
+256 ALIFQGVANLAP

-327 KILEKEF
+327 KILDKEF
-334 KEYSKKGEVSSRLKN
+334 KEYSKKREVSLKFKN
-349 ESSIKTLSIN
+349 ESSIQKLSIN
-359 KANFSFDKKNKIL
+359 KASFSFGKNKIL

-377 KFTRNNVYGLY
+377 KFIRNNVYGLY

-409 KGNIKINNI
+409 KGNIKINNT

-447 TIFLENKVN
+447 TIFLENKVSK
-456 EEKILKAKYYL
+456 EKILKAKYYL
-467 TKFKMKKLNK
+467 TKFKLKKLNK
-477 FLKEDKKQN
+477 FLKEDKNQN

-508 LGGNILFFDEPTS
+508 LGGDILFFDEPTS
-521 SLDLKNEKIV
+521 SLDLENEKIV

>member
-61 LNLFLKNIYIKS
+61 LNSFLKNIYNTS
-73 GLNISFFHFQIL
+73 GLTISFFHFQIL

-101 DFLVKSFVFS
+101 DFLVKSFVFN

-165 FIYFL
+165 FIFFL

-186 NIFLLIILF
+186 NIFLFILLF

-234 KVYNKIQFFTE
+234 KVYKKIQFFTD

-256 ALIFQGVANLVP
+256 ALIFQGVANLAP

-327 KILEKEF
+327 KILDKEF
-334 KEYSKKGEVSSRLKN
+334 KEYSKKREVSLNFKN
-349 ESSIKTLSIN
+349 ESSIQKLSIN
-359 KANFSFDKKNKIL
+359 KGSFSFGKNKIL

-377 KFTRNNVYGLY
+377 KFIRNNVYGLY

-409 KGNIKINNI
+409 KGNIKINNT

-447 TIFLENKVN
+447 TIFLENKVSK
-456 EEKILKAKYYL
+456 EKILKAKYYL
-467 TKFKMKKLNK
+467 TKFKLKKLNK
-477 FLKEDKKQN
+477 FLKEDKNQN

-508 LGGNILFFDEPTS
+508 LGGDILFFDEPTS
-521 SLDLKNEKIV
+521 SLDLENEKIV

>member
-61 LNLFLKNIYIKS
+61 LNSFLKNIYNTS
-73 GLNISFFHFQIL
+73 GLTISFFHFQIL

-101 DFLVKSFVFS
+101 DFLVKSFVFN

-186 NIFLLIILF
+186 NIFLFILLF

-234 KVYNKIQFFTE
+234 KVYKKIQFFTD

-256 ALIFQGVANLVP
+256 ALIFQGVANLAP

-327 KILEKEF
+327 KILDKEF
-334 KEYSKKGEVSSRLKN
+334 KEYSKKREVSLKFKN
-349 ESSIKTLSIN
+349 ESSIQKLSIN
-359 KANFSFDKKNKIL
+359 KASFSFGKNKIL

-377 KFTRNNVYGLY
+377 KFIRNNVYGLY

-409 KGNIKINNI
+409 KGNIKINNT
-418 SYGNKNFY
+418 SYGNKKFY

-447 TIFLENKVN
+447 TIFLENKVS

-467 TKFKMKKLNK
+467 TKFKLKKLNK
-477 FLKEDKKQN
+477 FLKEDKNQN

-508 LGGNILFFDEPTS
+508 LGGDILFFDEPTS
-521 SLDLKNEKIV
+521 SLDLENEKIV

>member
-1 MKIINFVYYLL
+1 MKIINFAYYLL

-21 DRIIFFSITF
+21 DRIIFFSITL

-49 VFSGESIKIISK
+49 VFSGESIAIISK
-61 LNLFLKNIYIKS
+61 LNSFLKNIYIKS
-73 GLNISFFHFQIL
+73 ALTISFFHFQIL

-165 FIYFL
+165 VIYFL
-170 IIVFSGLYLI
+170 IIIFSGLYLI

-186 NIFLLIILF
+186 NIFLFILLF

-234 KVYNKIQFFTE
+234 KVYKKIQFFTD

-291 NFELLTLVGFILFRL
+291 NFELLTLIGFILFRL

-327 KILEKEF
+327 KILDKEF
-334 KEYSKKGEVSSRLKN
+334 KEYSKTKKVSLSLNN

-359 KANFSFDKKNKIL
+359 KASFSFGKNKIL

-377 KFTRNNVYGLY
+377 KFIRNNIYGLY
-388 GESGKGKSTFLMIL
+388 GESGKGKSTLLMIL

-409 KGNIKINNI
+409 NGNIKINNI
-418 SYGNKNFY
+418 SYGNKNFD
-426 LENKFGF
+426 LENKLGF

-441 DDSLIN
+441 DDSLVN

-467 TKFKMKKLNK
+467 SKFKMKKLNK
-477 FLKEDKKQN
+477 FLKDDKNQN

-508 LGGNILFFDEPTS
+508 LGGDILFFDEPTS
-521 SLDLKNEKIV
+521 SLDRINEKIV

-540 DKIIIV
+540 DKIIII
-546 STHKKGLKRYFDNI
+546 STHKNELKRYCDNI

>member
-1 MKIINFVYYLL
+1 M
-12 YPFLKLKIK
+12 
-21 DRIIFFSITF
+21 
-31 FSIFVIF
+31 
-38 VDIATLSLLTS
+38 
-49 VFSGESIKIISK
+49 
-61 LNLFLKNIYIKS
+61 
-73 GLNISFFHFQIL
+73 
-85 LISITLILRN
+85 ILRN

-170 IIVFSGLYLI
+170 IIIFSGLYLI

-186 NIFLLIILF
+186 NIFLFILLF

-200 VLLIKI
+200 VLLITI

-234 KVYNKIQFFTE
+234 KVYKKIKFFTD

-256 ALIFQGVANLVP
+256 ALIFQGVGNLVP

-291 NFELLTLVGFILFRL
+291 NFELLTLIGFILFRL

-327 KILEKEF
+327 KILDKEF
-334 KEYSKKGEVSSRLKN
+334 KEYSKKKKVSLGLNNK
-349 ESSIKTLSIN
+349 SSIKTLSIN
-359 KANFSFDKKNKIL
+359 KASFSFGKNKIL

-377 KFTRNNVYGLY
+377 KFIRNNLYGLY
-388 GESGKGKSTFLMIL
+388 GESGKGKSTLLMIL

-409 KGNIKINNI
+409 NGNIKINNI
-418 SYGNKNFY
+418 SYGNKNFD
-426 LENKFGF
+426 LENKLGF

-441 DDSLIN
+441 DDSLVN

-456 EEKILKAKYYL
+456 EEKISKAKYYL

-477 FLKEDKKQN
+477 FLKDDKNQN

-508 LGGNILFFDEPTS
+508 LGGDILFFDEPTS
-521 SLDLKNEKIV
+521 SLDRINEKIV
-531 MKEIQKLKK
+531 MREIQKLKK
-540 DKIIIV
+540 DKIIII
-546 STHKKGLKRYFDNI
+546 STHKNELKRYCDNI

>member
-61 LNLFLKNIYIKS
+61 LNSFLKNIYNTS
-73 GLNISFFHFQIL
+73 GLTISFFHFQIL

-101 DFLVKSFVFS
+101 DFLVKSFVFN

-186 NIFLLIILF
+186 NIFLFILLF

-200 VLLIKI
+200 ALLIKI

-234 KVYNKIQFFTE
+234 KVYKKIQFFTD

-256 ALIFQGVANLVP
+256 ALIFQGVANLAP

-327 KILEKEF
+327 KILDKEF
-334 KEYSKKGEVSSRLKN
+334 KEYSKKREVSLKFKN
-349 ESSIKTLSIN
+349 ESSIQKLSIN
-359 KANFSFDKKNKIL
+359 KASFSFGKNKIL

-377 KFTRNNVYGLY
+377 KFIRNNVYGLY

-409 KGNIKINNI
+409 KGNIKINNT
-418 SYGNKNFY
+418 SYGNKKFY

-441 DDSLIN
+441 DDSLVN
-447 TIFLENKVN
+447 TIFLENKVSK
-456 EEKILKAKYYL
+456 EKILKAKYYL
-467 TKFKMKKLNK
+467 TKFKLKKLNK
-477 FLKEDKKQN
+477 FLKEDKNQN

-508 LGGNILFFDEPTS
+508 LGGDILFFDEPTS
-521 SLDLKNEKIV
+521 SLDLENEKIV